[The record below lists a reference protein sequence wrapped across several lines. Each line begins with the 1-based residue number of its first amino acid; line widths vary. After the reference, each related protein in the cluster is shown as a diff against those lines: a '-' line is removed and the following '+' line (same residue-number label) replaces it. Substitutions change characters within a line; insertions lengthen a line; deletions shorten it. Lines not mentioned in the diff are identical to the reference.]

1 LQTQEQAVRFNV
13 GGIHI
18 DADVSVPADATG
30 VILFV
35 HGSGSSR
42 HSPRNR
48 FVAGRLHEQ
57 GFGTVL
63 MDLLTRAE
71 ERADQFSGQLR
82 FDISFL
88 ARRVRAVI
96 DELREQISLPLG
108 LFGAST
114 GAAAAL
120 VVAAAQPQFITAVVS
135 RGGRPDLAGNALEAA
150 KAPTLLIVGGE
161 DLEVVELNRKA
172 AARMTTESRIE
183 IVSGASHLFH
193 EPGAL
198 ETVAHLAA
206 DWFTLHLNGRDTA

>member
-18 DADVSVPADATG
+18 DADVSVPGEATG
-30 VILFV
+30 VVLFV

-48 FVAGRLHEQ
+48 FVADRLHEQ
-57 GFGTVL
+57 GLGTVL

-71 ERADQFSGQLR
+71 ERADQFSGHLR

-88 ARRVRAVI
+88 ARRVMAVI
-96 DELREQISLPLG
+96 DELRDQLSLPLG

-120 VVAAAQPQFITAVVS
+120 VVAATQPQFVSAVVS
-135 RGGRPDLAGNALEAA
+135 RGGRPDLAGNALAA
-150 KAPTLLIVGGE
+150 VKAPTLLIVGSE

-172 AARMTTESRIE
+172 AAQMTAESRIE
-183 IVSGASHLFH
+183 IVPGASHLFH

-198 ETVAHLAA
+198 EAVAHLAA
-206 DWFTLHLNGRDTA
+206 DWFTSHLASG